1 MIPIATATII
11 RGKGECQA
19 YINGVVHKEMQKLNA
34 ELEAA
39 KGHRDD
45 LLTHN
50 LKAYQEVDE
59 RPVGAFRRLRE
70 RLETLWALLW
80 ALGVE
85 IGLWGDYLEDDEG
98 DREDTM

>member
-45 LLTHN
+45 LLAAN
-50 LKAYQEVDE
+50 LEAYQEVEE
-59 RPVGAFRRLRE
+59 RPTGAFRRLRE
-70 RLETLWALLW
+70 RLVTLWAQFW
-80 ALGVE
+80 ALGIVLGFWE
-85 IGLWGDYLEDDEG
+85 SIEDDE
-98 DREDTM
+98 RQH